1 MKHDE
6 YELWQRVRSQAK
18 QLKRDKEALRRI
30 HRLAELVKSELEK
43 LNASSDEDV
52 EF

>member
-6 YELWQRVRSQAK
+6 YELWQKVRKEAK
-18 QLKRDKEALRRI
+18 KLKRDTQKLRRI
-30 HRLAELVKSELEK
+30 NRLLEEVRSELAK
-43 LNASSDEDV
+43 LDTSDEDV